1 MVSSPS
7 RPFSIFAICAHGRRF
22 KTLKLRKCLLAS
34 SCTMS
39 CCTDREAAKG
49 LNGLAPRGWRDR
61 ARGPVAALASPPH
74 SVPQQRALPT
84 ISFCRPDRRPIA
96 HRARGHLA
104 SSLAGTARSSQKID
118 AFDYLGGPASRWQS
132 ASCYSR
138 LRTQFKAAQVAS
150 EVWRRAVDAEGI
162 RHGIRERAA
171 RARTTL
177 FKRSNRKS
185 SKSLTNRKNKWPR
198 KEPGRT
204 FKSPYY

>member
-104 SSLAGTARSSQKID
+104 SLAGTARSSQKID

-171 RARTTL
+171 IAARARTTL
-177 FKRSNRKS
+177 RSNDREVVNQPQK
-185 SKSLTNRKNKWPR
+185 
-198 KEPGRT
+198 
-204 FKSPYY
+204 